1 MEADLAQTLLTVF
14 LHDPPDKALDIRHHE
29 GRARRYLAAAIGE
42 DVARS
47 EAKSTAQLADQIA
60 AISERVPMPTPG
72 SDYSRAVG
80 PDSVGHFVTYHSLSA
95 AKRDLRAGDVD
106 EGRVLKIL
114 RQLVHLDD
122 GMEKRFLTIWR
133 HFPDKLAESFGEDWR
148 HLPAGTRLP
157 DHTLWHHADIT
168 AGIKAAESPQGM
180 AFLSFSI
187 GPVQSFIS
195 AARSLRDLWS
205 GSTLLSW
212 LVFQA
217 MTPILED
224 LGPTAFIFPSLRG
237 NVLLDRWLEKKGIAS
252 PPSSNRP
259 VTGLPNRFLALVP
272 YGHEGKKSGHALAQR
287 CEHAV
292 RAAWQE
298 GAGNVRKRLT
308 EELGTRFAGWDSRWE
323 DQIRTLPE
331 ISWVVVPERELT
343 DKKCA
348 DLAGGDFD
356 KAWPDSAVI
365 RALANAIPA
374 QDRPGY
380 HQDQAGRW
388 QAQIETVSRIAEAM
402 RLRRPVPIM
411 PIVGNDHP
419 EKCSILGTFDQM
431 GPADF
436 AASAEFWERMSE
448 IAIDGV
454 RVRSGE
460 RLSAISLV
468 KRFAAPVILREL
480 APDKSSTRFPDTATL
495 AARLWLERAK
505 IKAEDFQGWNG
516 QWLHGEATAEDE
528 DSQKK
533 LRQRVNEARR
543 QCNLPPPPSYYAIL
557 HADGDE
563 MGKWLAGRNS
573 PKLREVMHP
582 KLVAYYESLR
592 NEAARRGLC
601 ASRPIGPGLHA
612 AISTA
617 LQHFATVKVP
627 RIVEDQRGILV
638 YAGGDDVLALVPV
651 ENALACAM
659 ALREAF
665 SAEACMGMTASL
677 SLGMA
682 VVHYKEDLRAALDA
696 ARLAEKMAKSDGRN
710 RLGLQIM
717 RRSGEHVARTIT
729 WDVVC
734 RLDALRQDL
743 LQNSDRWAYR
753 LRAESATLDGLARA
767 AIKAEFCRLLERAEV
782 SAETQDNARALFD
795 ACASGGLAGPLAEGV
810 AILTQSAAFLARGHD
825 R

>member
-80 PDSVGHFVTYHSLSA
+80 PNSVGHFMTYHSLSA
-95 AKRDLRAGDVD
+95 AKRDIPAGDVD

-114 RQLVHLDD
+114 RELVHTDD

-148 HLPAGTRLP
+148 HLPADTRLP

-212 LVFQA
+212 LAFQA

-224 LGPTAFIFPSLRG
+224 LGPTAFIFPSLRS
-237 NVLLDRWLEKKGIAS
+237 NVLLDRWLKKKGVAS

-272 YGHEGKKSGHALAQR
+272 YGHEGKKSGHELAQR

-298 GAGNVRKRLT
+298 GAGNVCKWLA
-308 EELGTRFAGWDSRWE
+308 EELGTRFAGWDSRW
-323 DQIRTLPE
+323 DNQIRTLPE

-348 DLAGGDFD
+348 DLAGGAFD
-356 KAWPDSAVI
+356 KAWHDSAVI

-380 HQDQAGRW
+380 SQNQAGRW
-388 QAQIETVSRIAEAM
+388 QAQIETVARVAEAA
-402 RLRRPVPIM
+402 RLCRPVPIM
-411 PIVGNDHP
+411 PIAGDDHP
-419 EKCSILGTFDQM
+419 AKCSILGTFDQM
-431 GPADF
+431 GPANL
-436 AASAEFWERMSE
+436 AESKLFWEKMSKIE
-448 IAIDGV
+448 KSGV
-454 RVRSGE
+454 RVREGE
-460 RLSAISLV
+460 RFCAISLV
-468 KRFAAPVILREL
+468 KRFSAPLLLDDILR
-480 APDKSSTRFPDTATL
+480 ADRFPDTATL
-495 AARLWLERAK
+495 AAQAWLDRAGMK
-505 IKAEDFQGWNG
+505 PNDFMTWNG
-516 QWLHGEATAEDE
+516 QWLHGEASPEDE
-528 DSQKK
+528 DQCKVI
-533 LRQRVNEARR
+533 RRRVAEARKTHD
-543 QCNLPPPPSYYAIL
+543 LPQPPSYYAIL
-557 HADGDE
+557 LVDGDN
-563 MGKWLAGRNS
+563 MGDWLAGRKA

-582 KLVAYYESLR
+582 KLVSYYDGLGD
-592 NEAARRGLC
+592 AGKAGLDARR
-601 ASRPIGPGLHA
+601 PVGPGLHA
-612 AISTA
+612 AISAA
-617 LQHFATVKVP
+617 LHHFATIRVP
-627 RIVEDQRGILV
+627 CLIAEARGTLV

-651 ENALACAM
+651 ENALASAIK
-659 ALREAF
+659 LREAF
-665 SAEACMGMTASL
+665 SEEACMGDKASL

-696 ARLAEKMAKSDGRN
+696 ARKAEEAAKHEGRN
-710 RLGLQIM
+710 RLGLHIM
-717 RRSGEHVARTIT
+717 RRSGEHAGCTMP
-729 WDVVC
+729 WEVVGH
-734 RLDALRQDL
+734 LDALRLAFLKD
-743 LQNSDRWAYR
+743 SDRWAYR
-753 LRAESATLDGLARA
+753 LRAEAATLDGLAPE
-767 AIKAEFCRLLERAEV
+767 AIKAEFRRLLDRAEV
-782 SAETQDNARALFD
+782 SEETKKKASLVFD
-795 ACASGGLAGPLAEGV
+795 TCTCEKGGIIGPLAETV
-810 AILTQSAAFLARGHD
+810 AILAQSAAFLARGHD

>member
-1 MEADLAQTLLTVF
+1 MDAALAQTLLTVF
-14 LHDPPDKALDIRHHE
+14 LHDPPDKSLDIRRHE
-29 GRARRYLAAAIGE
+29 GRARRYLAAILGEEIG
-42 DVARS
+42 RS
-47 EAKSTAQLADQIA
+47 DAKNTAQLADQIA

-72 SDYSRAVG
+72 ADYSRAVG
-80 PDSVGHFVTYHSLSA
+80 PGSGGHFMTYHSLSA
-95 AKRDLRAGDVD
+95 AKREILAGDVD
-106 EGRVLKIL
+106 EGRVLAIL
-114 RQLVHLDD
+114 RQLVHPDD

-133 HFPDKLAESFGEDWR
+133 HFPDKLAEEFGEAWR
-148 HLPAGTRLP
+148 HLPADTRLP

-212 LVFQA
+212 LAFQA

-237 NVLLDRWLEKKGIAS
+237 NVLLDHWLEKKSIAR

-272 YGHEGKKSGHALAQR
+272 YGHEGRKSGHELAQR

-298 GAGNVRKRLT
+298 GAENIRKRLA
-308 EELGTRFAGWDSRWE
+308 EALGARFAGWDSRWDE
-323 DQIRTLPE
+323 QIRTLPE
-331 ISWVVVPERELT
+331 ISWVVVPERDLA
-343 DKKCA
+343 DQKCA
-348 DLAGGDFD
+348 DLAGANFEQ
-356 KAWPDSAVI
+356 AWPDSAAI
-365 RALANAIPA
+365 RALADAVPPS
-374 QDRPGY
+374 DRPGY
-380 HQDQAGRW
+380 RQAQAGRW

-402 RLRRPVPIM
+402 RLCRPVPIM
-411 PIVGNDHP
+411 PIEGDEHP
-419 EKCSILGTFDQM
+419 AKCSILGTFDQM
-431 GPADF
+431 GPGDF
-436 AASAEFWERMSE
+436 AASADFWESMNE
-448 IAIDGV
+448 ITIDGV

-468 KRFAAPVILREL
+468 KRFAAPLILRGL
-480 APDKSSTRFPDTATL
+480 VPDHSSTRFPDTATL

-505 IKAEDFQGWNG
+505 IRSQDFRGWNG

-528 DSQKK
+528 DSQKN
-533 LRQRVNEARR
+533 LRQRVNEARK
-543 QCNLPPPPSYYAIL
+543 QCNLPPPPSYYTIL

-563 MGKWLAGRNS
+563 MGKWLAGRNA

-582 KLVAYYESLR
+582 RLAAYYENLR
-592 NEAARRGLC
+592 NEAARHGLD
-601 ASRPIGPGLHA
+601 ARRPVGPGLHA

-617 LQHFATVKVP
+617 LHHFATVEVP
-627 RIVEDQRGILV
+627 AIVEVHGGALI

-651 ENALACAM
+651 ENALCCAL
-659 ALREAF
+659 ALRKAF
-665 SAEACMGMTASL
+665 SAEACMGEKASL

-696 ARLAEKMAKSDGRN
+696 ARGAEKMAKDEGRN
-710 RLGLQIM
+710 RLGLHVM
-717 RRSGEHVARTIT
+717 RRSGEQVTRTMT
-729 WDVVC
+729 WEIVPH
-734 RLDALRQDL
+734 LDALRQAFISD
-743 LQNSDRWAYR
+743 SDRWAYR
-753 LRAESATLDGLARA
+753 LRAEAPTLDGLAAA
-767 AIKAEFCRLLERAEV
+767 AIKAEFCRLLTRAEI
-782 SAETQDNARALFD
+782 SPKTNEKAHILFD
-795 ACASGGLAGPLAEGV
+795 SCAKGGIKGPLAEGI
-810 AILTQSAAFLARGHD
+810 AILAQSASFLARGHD